1 MKLLKRFFFGLLAV
15 LMIAIALLYITGN
28 EHILHG
34 LRSTYLIGKS
44 KPDIDDMDYF
54 NVSTIKADKPEPWPQ
69 SAQLNKMSL
78 TDQELA
84 LHTQYESTAFL
95 VFRNDSLLFEQYFA
109 DGSQEARSNTF
120 SMAKSFVSLMIG
132 KAIEEGYIKGVDQ
145 KVSDFIPELEQGLGE
160 DLTIKHL
167 LQMTSGI
174 PFGESYGNP
183 FGFMAKAYFGKNL
196 VDETLKFKVTS
207 EPGTG
212 WIYEGGNTILLGMI
226 VARATGRSCSEYFHQ
241 KFWSCIGTEK
251 DAYWNLDKPGGM
263 EKVFSGFY
271 ATARDYGKIGR
282 LMIHEGVLGSDTVV
296 SPSYMKEAF
305 TPCMVK
311 DISPTGTGEACY
323 WYGYQWWLG
332 EVDGIPFYNCRG
344 LRGQYVVAIPSLN
357 LVMVRLGHT
366 QSSEREKHMP
376 TDMVEWIRMAKR
388 IAS

>member
-1 MKLLKRFFFGLLAV
+1 MRFLKRFFFGLLA
-15 LMIAIALLYITGN
+15 LLAILVALLYITGN
-28 EHILHG
+28 EHILYG

-44 KPDIDDMDYF
+44 KPDIYDMEYF
-54 NVSTIKADKPEPWPQ
+54 NVSTIKADKPEPWPL
-69 SAQLNKMSL
+69 ATDFNKETLTAEELSL
-78 TDQELA
+78 HNQF
-84 LHTQYESTAFL
+84 ESTAYL
-95 VFRNDSLLFEQYFA
+95 VFRNDSLVFEQYFG
-109 DGSQEARSNTF
+109 DGNEKARSNTF

-132 KAIEEGYIKGVDQ
+132 KAIEEGYIKSVDQ
-145 KVSDFIPELEQGLGE
+145 KASDFIPELEQGLGE

-183 FGFMAKAYFGKNL
+183 MGFMAKAYFGKNL
-196 VDETLKFKVTS
+196 IEETLKFKVTL

-226 VARATGRSCSEYFHQ
+226 VSRATGRSCSDYFHQ
-241 KFWSCIGTEK
+241 KFWSCIGTED

-282 LMIHEGVLGSDTVV
+282 LMIHEGVLGSDTVI
-296 SPSYMKEAF
+296 SPSFMKESF

-311 DISPTGTGEACY
+311 DVSPKGTGEKCD

-332 EVDGIPFYNCRG
+332 EVDGTPIYNCRG

-357 LVMVRLGHT
+357 IIMVRLGHA
-366 QSSEREKHMP
+366 QSAERENHMP
-376 TDMVEWIRMAKR
+376 TDMIEWIRMAKR
-388 IAS
+388 IAI

>member
-1 MKLLKRFFFGLLAV
+1 MRILKRFLFGLLAT
-15 LMIAIALLYITGN
+15 LAIAIAALYITGN
-28 EHILHG
+28 EHILYG

-44 KPDIDDMDYF
+44 KPDIYDMEYF
-54 NVSTIKADKPEPWPQ
+54 DVSTIKADKPEPWPLSKDFNKKNL
-69 SAQLNKMSL
+69 SAEEL
-78 TDQELA
+78 T
-84 LHTQYESTAFL
+84 LHAQYESTAFL
-95 VFRNDSLLFEQYFA
+95 VIKNDSLLFEQYFA
-109 DGSQEARSNTF
+109 DGSEKARSNTF

-132 KAIEEGYIKGVDQ
+132 KAIEEGYIKNVNQ
-145 KVSDFIPELEQGLGE
+145 KVSDFIPEFDKGLGE

-167 LQMTSGI
+167 LQMSSGI

-196 VDETLKFKVTS
+196 IEETLQFEVAST
-207 EPGTG
+207 PGQG

-226 VARATGRSCSEYFHQ
+226 VSRATGRSCSEYFHQ
-241 KFWSCIGTEK
+241 KFWSCIGTEE
-251 DAYWNLDKPGGM
+251 DAYWNLDKPDGM

-282 LMIHEGVLGSDTVV
+282 LMIHEGVLGNDTVI
-296 SPSYMKEAF
+296 SPAFMKDSF
-305 TPCMVK
+305 TPCMIK
-311 DISPTGTGEACY
+311 DISPKGTGENCY

-344 LRGQYVVAIPSLN
+344 LRGQYVVAIPSLD

-366 QSSEREKHMP
+366 QSAERERHMP
-376 TDMVEWIRMAKR
+376 KDMIEWIRMAKR

>member
-15 LMIAIALLYITGN
+15 LMIAIALLYVTGN
-28 EHILHG
+28 EHILYG

-44 KPDIDDMDYF
+44 KPDIDDMNYF
-54 NVSTIKADKPEPWPQ
+54 DVSTIKADKPEPWPQ
-69 SAQLNKMSL
+69 SVQMNNIAL
-78 TDQELA
+78 TDEELA
-84 LHTQYESTAFL
+84 LHAKYESTAFL
-95 VFRNDSLLFEQYFA
+95 VFRNDSLLHEQYFA
-109 DGSQEARSNTF
+109 DGSADARSNTF
-120 SMAKSFVSLMIG
+120 SMAKSFVSLMVG
-132 KAIEEGYIKGVDQ
+132 KAIEEGYIKSVNQ

-167 LQMTSGI
+167 LQMSSGI

-183 FGFMAKAYFGKNL
+183 FGFMAKAYFGKSL
-196 VDETLKFKVTS
+196 VEETLKFKVTA

-241 KFWSCIGTEK
+241 KFWSCIGTEQ

-282 LMIHEGVLGSDTVV
+282 LMMHEGVLGSDTVI
-296 SPSYMKEAF
+296 SPAYMREAF

-311 DISPTGTGEACY
+311 DISPMGTGENCY

-366 QSSEREKHMP
+366 QSAERERHMP
-376 TDMVEWIRMAKR
+376 TDMIEWIRMARR